1 MSNNFS
7 PYLSQPPAARERLAP
22 STAARVSPTNVFATP
37 APPRTPEGPSRGRAR
52 GIVAL
57 VITLFIG
64 ECMAIFLWVG
74 TTTYGFTRILS
85 LALAYS
91 VAFRIMFACLAAI
104 IWQLPRFRRARRAGS
119 ASGHRKRP
127 AALALSVVLLVPSAY
142 IALANGMPVVVDL
155 MTGPRTVTVSS
166 CTHEMRTHQIK
177 FGDYRGRP
185 TFSRDFTMT
194 LPDGTTRQTVIGLR
208 QFGHAAQIEKPLFEA
223 CVRHDGE
230 TSMTLDVYY
239 RSWVISGARLD

>member
-1 MSNNFS
+1 MSNES
-7 PYLSQPPAARERLAP
+7 YPYTSQAP
-22 STAARVSPTNVFATP
+22 VSQQPFTPGTATRVPPTNVFATP
-37 APPRTPEGPSRGRAR
+37 APPRTSEGPSRGRAR
-52 GIVAL
+52 SVVAL
-57 VITLFIG
+57 VIALFIG
-64 ECMAIFLWVG
+64 ECIAAFLWVG

-104 IWQLPRFRRARRAGS
+104 IWQLSRLRRERRTDSTKGR
-119 ASGHRKRP
+119 HKRRT
-127 AALALSVVLLVPSAY
+127 ALALPVVLLVPSAY
-142 IALANGMPVVVDL
+142 IALAHGMPVVVDL
-155 MTGPRTVTVSS
+155 ITGPRTVTVSS
-166 CTHEMRTHQIK
+166 CTHEVRTHRIK

-185 TFSRDFTMT
+185 TFTRDFTMT

-208 QFGHAAQIEKPLFEA
+208 QFGHAAEIEKPLFEA
-223 CVRHDGE
+223 CVTHDGE

>member
-1 MSNNFS
+1 MSNGS
-7 PYLSQPPAARERLAP
+7 YPYTPQTPVSQQPFAP
-22 STAARVSPTNVFATP
+22 GTATRIPLTNVFATP
-37 APPRTPEGPSRGRAR
+37 APPSTPEGPSRGRAR

-57 VITLFIG
+57 VIALFIG

-104 IWQLPRFRRARRAGS
+104 IWQLSRLRRERRTDSTKGR
-119 ASGHRKRP
+119 HKRLT
-127 AALALSVVLLVPSAY
+127 ALALPVVLLIPSAY
-142 IALANGMPVVVDL
+142 ISLAHGMPVVVDL

-166 CTHEMRTHQIK
+166 CSHEMRTHRIK
-177 FGDYRGRP
+177 FGDYWGRP
-185 TFSRDFTMT
+185 TFSRSFTMT
-194 LPDGTTRQTVIGLR
+194 LPDGTTRQTVIGLSK
-208 QFGHAAQIEKPLFEA
+208 FGHNAEIELPLYDACIEKP
-223 CVRHDGE
+223 GE